1 MKTVMKNVFFIIAL
15 CLTKPLYAGE
25 SSAKKELLSDIKVET
40 KKCAV
45 QVVTTTEENENV
57 ISYKSICDG
66 LKITAQNEAA
76 IMIDGE
82 WLKAVITESAESD
95 GGDLND
101 LIIYNLKGE
110 ILATKTNI
118 AAFDSVIVAMAGD
131 SNFNHKEQT
140 KN

>member
-1 MKTVMKNVFFIIAL
+1 
-15 CLTKPLYAGE
+15 
-25 SSAKKELLSDIKVET
+25 
-40 KKCAV
+40 
-45 QVVTTTEENENV
+45 
-57 ISYKSICDG
+57 
-66 LKITAQNEAA
+66 
-76 IMIDGE
+76 MIDGE